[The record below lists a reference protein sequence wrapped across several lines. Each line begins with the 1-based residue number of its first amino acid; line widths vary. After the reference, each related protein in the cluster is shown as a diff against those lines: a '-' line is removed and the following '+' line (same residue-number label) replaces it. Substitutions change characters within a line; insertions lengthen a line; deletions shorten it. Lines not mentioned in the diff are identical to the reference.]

1 MSPEGAEL
9 MQMVITPAPVEAVD
23 ALLAQPGW
31 EGAIAYASVTGQ
43 PRTLVI
49 RGLPEDADLAAA
61 GIALAG
67 LRAAEPSMAANVY
80 RRILLAPDDGGRFF
94 TGGPLSIVL
103 IDMLP
108 EREEAMN
115 AWYDTSH
122 VPNLLEVPG
131 YRVASRFRV
140 VEPRATSMSTGPAYL
155 ALYELDDEAAIPL
168 IGPDPEHMTPAAI
181 AELEVFKRDWAS
193 SVTTLAWTVFRPRRA
208 AVDAARGR

>member
-31 EGAIAYASVTGQ
+31 EGAIAYESVAGH

-67 LRAAEPSMAANVY
+67 LRAAGPIAANVY
-80 RRILLAPDDGGRFF
+80 RRILLAPD
-94 TGGPLSIVL
+94 
-103 IDMLP
+103 
-108 EREEAMN
+108 AMN

-181 AELEVFKRDWAS
+181 AELEVFQRDWAS